1 MTLYVDGC
9 SFIRAS
15 GLPVEYRIST
25 QIGADADFSVEGKS
39 NMQIVK
45 DLRDNISRYDTF
57 ILSFTFSNRF
67 VVFYKGMDECPLNML
82 PTVIGENFFPT
93 DKEYQN
99 YLTFYK
105 FYYQNLNEEFMSRLS
120 DFYVD
125 GAIALLKAFNKKYI
139 IYTSEE
145 RDSLFHNE
153 INLIHFRKEFLRE
166 DKHLNEAGMINWGND
181 IKKRLQNGQ

>member
-1 MTLYVDGC
+1 
-9 SFIRAS
+9 
-15 GLPVEYRIST
+15 
-25 QIGADADFSVEGKS
+25 
-39 NMQIVK
+39 
-45 DLRDNISRYDTF
+45 
-57 ILSFTFSNRF
+57 
-67 VVFYKGMDECPLNML
+67 
-82 PTVIGENFFPT
+82 
-93 DKEYQN
+93 
-99 YLTFYK
+99 
-105 FYYQNLNEEFMSRLS
+105 MSRLS